1 MIQLNNKSD
10 CCACT
15 ACASICSHQ
24 AIMMQPDG
32 LGFLYPVV
40 NTNKCVECGL
50 CQKVCAFNNHYS
62 KERNLK
68 EPDVYAV
75 RHKNIQEIEQSRSGA
90 MFVAIS
96 DWILNN
102 KGVIYGVGYA
112 DHFQVV
118 HKRALSKEERDEFRG
133 SKYVQSDLNTIFI
146 QVKND
151 LEKGFCVLFSG
162 TPCQTSGLQ
171 SYLSLLRVNTTKLYV
186 IDIVCHGV
194 PSPYLWRDYLS
205 YIERKKGQKVV
216 SVNFRDKSKDG
227 WASHQELFTFEN
239 DIAYTHTYVYMFYQ
253 HIMFRHSCGVCH
265 FTNFQRP
272 SDMTLADF
280 WGWERVDS
288 IFNADDKGI
297 SLVLLNSEKGR
308 MLFRQ
313 VENQL
318 NYISTDIENCI
329 QPNLEHP
336 TTIHSKRNEFE
347 RDYIKYGF
355 VYVGKKYGDM
365 GWKNYI
371 VRLREKLGVI
381 KKRIV
386 GR

>member
-15 ACASICSHQ
+15 ACASIYSHQ
-24 AIMMQPDG
+24 AITMQPDG

-40 NTNKCVECGL
+40 NTDKCVECGL
-50 CQKVCAFNNHYS
+50 CQEVCAFNIHYS
-62 KERNLK
+62 KEQNLK

-75 RHKNIQEIEQSRSGA
+75 RHKNIQELEQSRSGA
-90 MFVAIS
+90 MFVAVS
-96 DWILNN
+96 DWILDN

-112 DHFQVV
+112 DHFRVV
-118 HKRALSKEERDEFRG
+118 HKRALTKEEREEFRG

-151 LEKGFCVLFSG
+151 LKKGSYVLFSG
-162 TPCQTSGLQ
+162 TPCQTSGLK
-171 SYLSLLRVNTTKLYV
+171 SYLSLLRVDTTKLYV

-194 PSPYLWRDYLS
+194 PSPYFWRDYLS
-205 YIERKKGQKVV
+205 YIEQKQGLKVV
-216 SVNFRDKSKDG
+216 SVDFRNKSRNG
-227 WASHQELFTFEN
+227 WASHKELLTFEN
-239 DIAYTHTYVYMFYQ
+239 GSVYTCKHTFYQ
-253 HIMFRHSCGVCH
+253 HIMFRRSCGVCH
-265 FTNFQRP
+265 FANFQRP

-280 WGWERVDS
+280 WGWERVDP
-288 IFNADDKGI
+288 IFNADDKGV

-308 MLFRQ
+308 MLFHQ
-313 VENQL
+313 VKDQL
-318 NYISTDIENCI
+318 NYISTDMEHCS

-336 TTIHSKRNEFE
+336 TAIHPKRSEFE
-347 RDYIKYGF
+347 YDYIKYGF
-355 VYVGKKYGDM
+355 VYVGRKYGEM
-365 GWKNYI
+365 GWRNYV

-381 KKRIV
+381 KRGIA